1 MSMLEIRDL
10 TKRFGGFTALS
21 NINLKV
27 GRGDTLGI
35 IGPNGS
41 GKTTL
46 FNVISGVYKPT
57 KGNIFF
63 DGIDCSALP
72 AHEIAKAGVSRTFQM
87 LRIFKDMSCFE
98 NMLVGYHQHITYG
111 AVTAAI
117 GLPAKYSNERQA
129 KAEMMEL
136 LDFVGLADYA
146 HMPAAEMS
154 IGQQRLL
161 ALGRAVAMKP
171 KMLML
176 DEPAAG
182 LSPINIDRLLDTVT
196 ALQQKFG
203 LTVIVIEHV
212 LKVVM
217 NMCNRVAVL
226 DHGQK
231 IAEGSPAEVKED
243 PLVIEAYLGKE
254 MGDDEIRSMLHA

>member
-1 MSMLEIRDL
+1 MSMLDVQDL
-10 TKRFGGFTALS
+10 TKRFGGLTALS
-21 NINLKV
+21 NVNLKV
-27 GRGDTLGI
+27 ERGDTLGI

-57 KGNIFF
+57 KGRIFF
-63 DGIDCSALP
+63 DGIDCTPLP
-72 AHEIAKAGVSRTFQM
+72 AHQIAKAGVSRTFQM
-87 LRIFKDMSCFE
+87 LRIFKEMSCFE
-98 NMLVGYHQHITYG
+98 NMLVGYHQHIKYG

-117 GLPAKYSNERQA
+117 GLPAKYASERQA

-182 LSPINIDRLLDTVT
+182 LSPINIDRLLETVT
-196 ALQQKFG
+196 ALQRKFD

-231 IAEGSPAEVKED
+231 IAEGTPTEVKEN
-243 PLVIEAYLGKE
+243 PLVVEAYLGKE
-254 MGDDEIRSMLHA
+254 MDDDEIRSMLHA

>member
-1 MSMLEIRDL
+1 MTILDVQAV
-10 TKRFGGFTALS
+10 TQRFGGFTALS
-21 NINLKV
+21 NIDLKV
-27 GRGDTLGI
+27 ERGDTLGI

-46 FNVISGVYKPT
+46 FNVISGIYKPSGG
-57 KGNIFF
+57 KIVF
-63 DGIDCSALP
+63 DGVDCTPLK
-72 AHEIAKAGVSRTFQM
+72 AHQIAKAGVSRTFQL

-98 NMLVGYHQHITYG
+98 NMLVGFHQHISYG
-111 AVTAAI
+111 ALTAAI
-117 GLPAKYSNERQA
+117 GLPAKHSCERAA

-136 LDFVGLADYA
+136 LDFIGLADYA
-146 HMPAAEMS
+146 DMPAAEMS

-182 LSPINIDRLLDTVT
+182 LSPPNVDRLLDTVT
-196 ALQQKFG
+196 ALQKKFD

-217 NMCNRVAVL
+217 DMCNRVAVL

-231 IAEGSPAEVKED
+231 IAEGTPAEVKENH
-243 PLVIEAYLGKE
+243 LVIEAYLGKE
-254 MGDDEIRSMLHA
+254 MDDDQIRAMLHS